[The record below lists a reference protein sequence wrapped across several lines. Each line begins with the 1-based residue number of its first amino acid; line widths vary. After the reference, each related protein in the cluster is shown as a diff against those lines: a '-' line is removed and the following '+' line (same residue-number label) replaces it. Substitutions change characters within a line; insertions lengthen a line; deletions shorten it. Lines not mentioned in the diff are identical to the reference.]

1 MNNVPRRDL
10 NLGRL
15 VQRVAGLKEDGRRIF
30 FSLGLGV
37 AVVGATALAMAV
49 GVAPQAWAQ
58 VLYIPILLSA
68 AGLGAL
74 GAIGVALASA
84 LVLMPGA
91 ISVGASIPGW
101 QAQIAFLAAF
111 TIVVGWLFRA
121 SARGRD
127 SAYTQDFALA
137 HDRILV
143 SLANTVEVRDHHTQ
157 GHCQRVA
164 QNAVVMG
171 SALGFT
177 REELEVLYWSAMLHD
192 LGKIAVPEYIL
203 QKHGPLTEDEFAE
216 IRRHPSY
223 GADLLASIAPEFR
236 PMAEIVRAHH
246 ERWDGQGYPL
256 GCHGDEIPL
265 MARVIA
271 VVDVFEALTSERP
284 YRSPMAPEK
293 ALHYLR
299 RGSGSQF
306 DPSLVPLFEA
316 LYEREEIR
324 TADAAPERHTV
335 LGAVAEHRFQY
346 ST

>member
-1 MNNVPRRDL
+1 MSNLRWRPGD
-10 NLGRL
+10 LGR
-15 VQRVAGLKEDGRRIF
+15 RVAGIKENGRRIF
-30 FSLGLGV
+30 FSV
-37 AVVGATALAMAV
+37 AFGAAVIGATALAIDV

-58 VLYIPILLSA
+58 VLYIPIVLGAVALGPLGAFCVGLSA
-68 AGLGAL
+68 
-74 GAIGVALASA
+74 A

-91 ISVGASIPGW
+91 ISVGASIAAW
-101 QAQIAFLAAF
+101 QVQIAFLATFSA
-111 TIVVGWLFRA
+111 VVAWLFRA
-121 SARGRD
+121 STRGRD
-127 SAYTQDFALA
+127 AAHLQDVGLA

-171 SALGFT
+171 NALGFDK
-177 REELEVLYWSAMLHD
+177 EELDILYWSAMLHD
-192 LGKIAVPEYIL
+192 LGKISVPEYIL
-203 QKHGPLTEDEFAE
+203 QKHGRLTEGEFAE

-256 GCHGDEIPL
+256 GCHRDEIPL

-284 YRSPMAPEK
+284 YRSPLAPDK

-316 LYEREEIR
+316 LYERREIR
-324 TADAAPERHTV
+324 TADATPERH
-335 LGAVAEHRFQY
+335 AVVDAVGEHRFQY